1 MVVSAAMQELLGI
14 MSALRDKQTGCPWDI
29 AQDFNSLA
37 PYAIEEAYEVADA
50 IERKQFDELKDE
62 LGDLLLQVV
71 FHSQLAKEQGLFVF
85 EDVVAAIN
93 NKMIRRHPHVFPT
106 ADGTLLSVADAEA
119 QTLAWEAIKK
129 LERDAHAPDDIS
141 ALAGIG
147 NSMPEW
153 MRALKLQKRAASVG
167 FDWPNVECVFD
178 KLQEEIVEV
187 REELTHGVGHAAL
200 QDEIGDILFVCVNLA
215 RHAKVDFGAALRQA
229 NHKFESRFR
238 AMEQLASKQGVSL
251 NSMSLN
257 QQEDL
262 WQLVKTQGAS
272 NGTI

>member
-1 MVVSAAMQELLGI
+1 MQKLLDI

-29 AQDFNSLA
+29 AQDFSSLA

-71 FHSQLAKEQGLFVF
+71 FHSQLAKEQGLFDF
-85 EDVVAAIN
+85 NDVVAAIN
-93 NKMIRRHPHVFPT
+93 DKMTRRHPHVFPA
-106 ADGTLLSVADAEA
+106 ADGTLLSVADADV
-119 QTLAWEAIKK
+119 QTLAWEAMKK
-129 LERDAHAPDDIS
+129 LERDAHNPKDTS
-141 ALAGIG
+141 ALAGISR
-147 NSMPEW
+147 SMPEW

-167 FDWPNVECVFD
+167 FDWPDVECVFD

-187 REELTHGVGHAAL
+187 REELEHGVGHTAL

-215 RHAKVDFGAALRQA
+215 RHAKVDFGASLRQA

-238 AMEQLASKQGVSL
+238 AMEQLAGMQHTSLKQLSL
-251 NSMSLN
+251 V

-262 WQLVKTQGAS
+262 WQQVKTQGVGNDA
-272 NGTI
+272 I

>member
-1 MVVSAAMQELLGI
+1 MQELLGI
-14 MSALRDKQTGCPWDI
+14 MSALRNKQTGCPWDI

-50 IERKQFDELKDE
+50 IERQRFDELKDE

-71 FHSQLAKEQGLFVF
+71 FHSQLAKEQGLFDF
-85 EDVVAAIN
+85 DDVVAAIN
-93 NKMIRRHPHVFPT
+93 DKMTRRHPHVFPS

-119 QTLAWEAIKK
+119 QTLAWEAMKK
-129 LERDAHAPDDIS
+129 LERDAHAPEDSS
-141 ALAGIG
+141 ALAGISR
-147 NSMPEW
+147 SMPEW

-167 FDWPNVECVFD
+167 FDWPDVECVFE

-187 REELTHGVGHAAL
+187 REELEHGVGHSAL

-215 RHAKVDFGAALRQA
+215 RHHAKVDFGAALRQA

-238 AMEQLASKQGVSL
+238 AMEQLASQQQTSL
-251 NSMSLN
+251 QKLSLI

-262 WQLVKTQGAS
+262 WQQVKTQGVV
-272 NGTI
+272 NGAI

>member
-1 MVVSAAMQELLGI
+1 MQQLLAI

-29 AQDFNSLA
+29 AQDFSSLA

-50 IERKQFDELKDE
+50 IERKRFDELKDE

-71 FHSQLAKEQGLFVF
+71 FHAQLAKEQGLFVF

-93 NKMIRRHPHVFPT
+93 AKMTRRHPHVFPS

-119 QTLAWEAIKK
+119 QTLAWEAMKK
-129 LERDAHAPDDIS
+129 LERDAHSPEDSS
-141 ALAGIG
+141 ALAGI
-147 NSMPEW
+147 SRAMPEW

-178 KLQEEIVEV
+178 KLQEEILEV
-187 REELTHGVGHAAL
+187 REELAHGVGHAAL
-200 QDEIGDILFVCVNLA
+200 QDEVGDILFVCVNLA

-238 AMEQLASKQGVSL
+238 AMEQLAGKQNTTL
-251 NSMSLN
+251 NSLSLD

-262 WQLVKTQGAS
+262 WQQVKTLGVAH
-272 NGTI
+272 GTI